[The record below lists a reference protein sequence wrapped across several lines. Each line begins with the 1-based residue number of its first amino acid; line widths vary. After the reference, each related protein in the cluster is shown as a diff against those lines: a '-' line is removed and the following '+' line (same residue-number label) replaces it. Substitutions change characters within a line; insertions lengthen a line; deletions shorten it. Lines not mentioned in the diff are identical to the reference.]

1 MNQEKIGKF
10 ISTMRK
16 KKDLTQEQLA
26 EKLNVSK
33 NAVSKWERGLNLPD
47 ASIMQ
52 DVCSILDIS
61 LNELFAGEKL
71 NKDEQIKHS
80 EQTIINILKNQK
92 HRNKIY
98 KICLSILI
106 VVVLII
112 IVMHITEV
120 PAAFATII
128 KSAFGFKAV
137 AGGAMGSIIV
147 AMQKGIARGIF
158 SNEAGI
164 GSAPIAAAAVQ
175 TTEPVRQGLV
185 SMLGT
190 VIDTIIICTMTGLS
204 IVITGSWDKGLEGVA
219 VTTRAFQVGLPF
231 PAKVSAFIL
240 MLCLVFFA
248 FTTILGWDYYSE
260 RCLDYLTGNNRKVVR
275 AYRWIYIACVFIGP
289 YMTVSAVWTIADIVN
304 GLMAIPNLIALLALN
319 GVVVAETKKYFK
331 KF

>member
-112 IVMHITEV
+112 IGRFTL
-120 PAAFATII
+120 I
-128 KSAFGFKAV
+128 K
-137 AGGAMGSIIV
+137 I
-147 AMQKGIARGIF
+147 R
-158 SNEAGI
+158 
-164 GSAPIAAAAVQ
+164 
-175 TTEPVRQGLV
+175 
-185 SMLGT
+185 
-190 VIDTIIICTMTGLS
+190 
-204 IVITGSWDKGLEGVA
+204 
-219 VTTRAFQVGLPF
+219 
-231 PAKVSAFIL
+231 
-240 MLCLVFFA
+240 
-248 FTTILGWDYYSE
+248 
-260 RCLDYLTGNNRKVVR
+260 
-275 AYRWIYIACVFIGP
+275 
-289 YMTVSAVWTIADIVN
+289 
-304 GLMAIPNLIALLALN
+304 
-319 GVVVAETKKYFK
+319 TK
-331 KF
+331 

>member
-112 IVMHITEV
+112 IGRFTL
-120 PAAFATII
+120 I
-128 KSAFGFKAV
+128 K
-137 AGGAMGSIIV
+137 MGYI
-147 AMQKGIARGIF
+147 MDDNLKY
-158 SNEAGI
+158 
-164 GSAPIAAAAVQ
+164 
-175 TTEPVRQGLV
+175 T
-185 SMLGT
+185 
-190 VIDTIIICTMTGLS
+190 
-204 IVITGSWDKGLEGVA
+204 
-219 VTTRAFQVGLPF
+219 QV
-231 PAKVSAFIL
+231 
-240 MLCLVFFA
+240 
-248 FTTILGWDYYSE
+248 
-260 RCLDYLTGNNRKVVR
+260 
-275 AYRWIYIACVFIGP
+275 YIAEYGDVKGN
-289 YMTVSAVWTIADIVN
+289 VDIN
-304 GLMAIPNLIALLALN
+304 S
-319 GVVVAETKKYFK
+319 F
-331 KF
+331 

>member
-1 MNQEKIGKF
+1 
-10 ISTMRK
+10 MRK

-112 IVMHITEV
+112 IGRFTL
-120 PAAFATII
+120 I
-128 KSAFGFKAV
+128 K
-137 AGGAMGSIIV
+137 MGYI
-147 AMQKGIARGIF
+147 MDDNLKY
-158 SNEAGI
+158 
-164 GSAPIAAAAVQ
+164 
-175 TTEPVRQGLV
+175 T
-185 SMLGT
+185 
-190 VIDTIIICTMTGLS
+190 
-204 IVITGSWDKGLEGVA
+204 
-219 VTTRAFQVGLPF
+219 QV
-231 PAKVSAFIL
+231 
-240 MLCLVFFA
+240 
-248 FTTILGWDYYSE
+248 
-260 RCLDYLTGNNRKVVR
+260 
-275 AYRWIYIACVFIGP
+275 YIAEYGDVKGN
-289 YMTVSAVWTIADIVN
+289 VDIN
-304 GLMAIPNLIALLALN
+304 SFGKRILLLILEQINMEKQYSKILVKHL
-319 GVVVAETKKYFK
+319 KY
-331 KF
+331 

>member
-98 KICLSILI
+98 KIKGAFQLLFYFISCSRLSNKSVSKNSRMLMPKPSQIFLMETTPGFWLFSFSIL
-106 VVVLII
+106 
-112 IVMHITEV
+112 
-120 PAAFATII
+120 
-128 KSAFGFKAV
+128 
-137 AGGAMGSIIV
+137 
-147 AMQKGIARGIF
+147 
-158 SNEAGI
+158 
-164 GSAPIAAAAVQ
+164 
-175 TTEPVRQGLV
+175 
-185 SMLGT
+185 
-190 VIDTIIICTMTGLS
+190 
-204 IVITGSWDKGLEGVA
+204 
-219 VTTRAFQVGLPF
+219 
-231 PAKVSAFIL
+231 
-240 MLCLVFFA
+240 
-248 FTTILGWDYYSE
+248 
-260 RCLDYLTGNNRKVVR
+260 
-275 AYRWIYIACVFIGP
+275 
-289 YMTVSAVWTIADIVN
+289 
-304 GLMAIPNLIALLALN
+304 
-319 GVVVAETKKYFK
+319 
-331 KF
+331 

>member
-112 IVMHITEV
+112 IGRFTL
-120 PAAFATII
+120 I
-128 KSAFGFKAV
+128 K
-137 AGGAMGSIIV
+137 MGYI
-147 AMQKGIARGIF
+147 MDDNLKY
-158 SNEAGI
+158 
-164 GSAPIAAAAVQ
+164 
-175 TTEPVRQGLV
+175 T
-185 SMLGT
+185 
-190 VIDTIIICTMTGLS
+190 
-204 IVITGSWDKGLEGVA
+204 
-219 VTTRAFQVGLPF
+219 QV
-231 PAKVSAFIL
+231 
-240 MLCLVFFA
+240 
-248 FTTILGWDYYSE
+248 
-260 RCLDYLTGNNRKVVR
+260 
-275 AYRWIYIACVFIGP
+275 YIAEYGDVKGNVDINSFGKKIIAFDIGANKYGERKSIP
-289 YMTVSAVWTIADIVN
+289 AVV
-304 GLMAIPNLIALLALN
+304 
-319 GVVVAETKKYFK
+319 
-331 KF
+331 